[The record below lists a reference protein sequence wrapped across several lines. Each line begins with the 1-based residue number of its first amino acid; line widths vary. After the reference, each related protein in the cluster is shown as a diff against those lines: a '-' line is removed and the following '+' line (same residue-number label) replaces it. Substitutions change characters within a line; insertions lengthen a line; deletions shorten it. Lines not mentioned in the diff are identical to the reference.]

1 NRWNGNLITG
11 MRAAMT
17 VSGAM
22 RLLVF
27 PEIGGKAHG
36 TLLGRRRVCEL
47 TDLRENGG
55 DRSVMSGE
63 LVLDV
68 RLELMKPPDKFG
80 SGALTAPCA
89 FDAESME
96 PGSFQGPIPLFLQ

>member
-1 NRWNGNLITG
+1 
-11 MRAAMT
+11 MT

-27 PEIGGKAHG
+27 PEIGGKANG

-68 RLELMKPPDKFG
+68 RLELMKPPDKFLVRG
-80 SGALTAPCA
+80 QKLP
-89 FDAESME
+89 
-96 PGSFQGPIPLFLQ
+96 QLQKARTT

>member
-1 NRWNGNLITG
+1 MPARRHCWRLCVQSVERQSHNWH
-11 MRAAMT
+11 AASHDREGGT
-17 VSGAM
+17 
-22 RLLVF
+22 LLVF
-27 PEIGGKAHG
+27 PEIGGKANG

-68 RLELMKPPDKFG
+68 RLELMKPPDKFLVRG
-80 SGALTAPCA
+80 QKLP
-89 FDAESME
+89 
-96 PGSFQGPIPLFLQ
+96 QLQKARTT